1 MNSVT
6 EHSDAGSLT
15 HAVNTAPSFATP
27 RIIKPKARAVP
38 RGWKS
43 MVSDESPHDST
54 STTQK
59 DQQSPMK
66 SWKSPADCPLVV
78 KSSESPNDRLD
89 LSGNDGDYNGLP
101 KVDYQITPSSFNIT
115 SPAQQTVKR
124 ENHQKQSPPILKS
137 HPSVKPE
144 TAFIRTF
151 QNIVTPTS
159 CQPRGTATAGTPR
172 RNVPAYRVSV
182 FKKPASQLT
191 PARPSSPE
199 EEQIQKVSKTVTRVR
214 KPRAPVSRAK
224 SSQKDGGSAAKVKNT
239 DILDS
244 EDLSNSKEVSKSK
257 IHIGLHS
264 IATVAECKSC
274 GSAAKVIR
282 SCSLNAFA
290 KAIHILYNT
299 QLSHAL

>member
-15 HAVNTAPSFATP
+15 HAVNTASSFATP

-66 SWKSPADCPLVV
+66 SWKSPADCPLAV

-89 LSGNDGDYNGLP
+89 LSGNDGEHNGLP
-101 KVDYQITPSSFNIT
+101 KIDYQTTPSSFSIT
-115 SPAQQTVKR
+115 PPAQQTVKR

-144 TAFIRTF
+144 TLIRTF
-151 QNIVTPTS
+151 QNVATPTS
-159 CQPRGTATAGTPR
+159 CQPRGTAAAGTPQ
-172 RNVPAYRVSV
+172 RNVPAFSVSV
-182 FKKPASQLT
+182 FKKPASELT
-191 PARPSSPE
+191 PALPSSPE
-199 EEQIQKVSKTVTRVR
+199 EEQIQKVTKTVTRVR

-224 SSQKDGGSAAKVKNT
+224 SSKKDGGSTTKVKNT
-239 DILDS
+239 DPTAS
-244 EDLSNSKEVSKSK
+244 EDLSKSQAVSKCK
-257 IHIGLHS
+257 IRIGLKS
-264 IATVAECKSC
+264 IAILAECKSNL
-274 GSAAKVIR
+274 V
-282 SCSLNAFA
+282 
-290 KAIHILYNT
+290 
-299 QLSHAL
+299 ALLHR

>member
-43 MVSDESPHDST
+43 MVSDESPHAST

-59 DQQSPMK
+59 DQQSPTK

-78 KSSESPNDRLD
+78 KSSESPNDRFD
-89 LSGNDGDYNGLP
+89 LSGNDGEYNGLP
-101 KVDYQITPSSFNIT
+101 KVDYQTTPSSFNIT

-124 ENHQKQSPPILKS
+124 QNHQKQSPPILKS
-137 HPSVKPE
+137 DQSVKPE
-144 TAFIRTF
+144 SASIRTF
-151 QNIVTPTS
+151 QNVVTPTS
-159 CQPRGTATAGTPR
+159 CRPHGAAAAGTPQC
-172 RNVPAYRVSV
+172 NVPAFSVSV

-191 PARPSSPE
+191 PALPSSPE
-199 EEQIQKVSKTVTRVR
+199 EEQIQKVTKTVTRVR

-224 SSQKDGGSAAKVKNT
+224 SSKKDGGSTTIVKNT
-239 DILDS
+239 DPTAS
-244 EDLSNSKEVSKSK
+244 EDLSKSQAVSKCK
-257 IHIGLHS
+257 THIGLKS
-264 IATVAECKSC
+264 IAIVAEC
-274 GSAAKVIR
+274 
-282 SCSLNAFA
+282 
-290 KAIHILYNT
+290 
-299 QLSHAL
+299 